1 MEKSVSIL
9 ALDRVKKKKA
19 VFVPD
24 ARIFVLVGNAIY
36 STRREEE
43 GYQGFTDL
51 PAVYNDLE
59 NMKKGLKR
67 ALGAQDSEIME
78 MKDIDF
84 AKLSA
89 TMINLN
95 ERIIAN
101 WVTGSKQTLVL
112 FYYAGHGIM
121 KNYTS
126 IVCDKAPRQNRIF
139 FPLEK

>member
-1 MEKSVSIL
+1 
-9 ALDRVKKKKA
+9 
-19 VFVPD
+19 
-24 ARIFVLVGNAIY
+24 
-36 STRREEE
+36 
-43 GYQGFTDL
+43 
-51 PAVYNDLE
+51 
-59 NMKKGLKR
+59 MKKGLKR

-101 WVTGSKQTLVL
+101 WVTGSKKTLVF

-139 FPLEK
+139 YPLEK